1 MLLCALGIQCVG
13 TLHELK
19 AQTILPWWQLTTDIH
34 HTWTYSLARVIG
46 ATVWQQRQVICR
58 CCYLLPD
65 SRSVTVPILKS
76 LVTSPNLYSGYSN
89 GDSTCQIRQWS
100 VHAICTFPAQH
111 MVCWTT
117 VQLTHMWQAAS
128 ARPLQLAWLTVP
140 VQPHLMTFQCGCI
153 QAMSLL
159 LHALVIL
166 THKLSMQWVYI
177 YYRSSRI
184 QVYSR
189 ASIPL

>member
-1 MLLCALGIQCVG
+1 MAINN
-13 TLHELK
+13 K
-19 AQTILPWWQLTTDIH
+19 DIH

-65 SRSVTVPILKS
+65 SQSVTVPFLKS
-76 LVTSPNLYSGYSN
+76 LVTSPNTVAIAMGA
-89 GDSTCQIRQWS
+89 STCQIRQWS
-100 VHAICTFPAQH
+100 VHAICTFPAQN

-128 ARPLQLAWLTVP
+128 ARPLQLTCLTVP
-140 VQPHLMTFQCGCI
+140 VQPHLMAFQCGCI

-166 THKLSMQWVYI
+166 THKLSMQWVYVY

-189 ASIPL
+189 ASIPLLSSSSLAACTVTGYSDT